1 MKDYLATYGAN
12 VVGSFPVTTAKN
24 STTSVSTDG
33 TPFTQDG
40 YNDIWPL
47 FMALLDRIALT
58 PSGTQEAYVAVGSG
72 DSSGIGSVVGNPAQ
86 QHLNSLQR
94 QFSQPGD
101 IVSHFKNATA
111 QAQTRELILTGQ
123 IVDGFL
129 YPDLVYN
136 TWIGAG
142 LNSSAPAFYTTSDS
156 GGTTRATTGLTVNG
170 VTSGRYLKLP
180 DLRGYS
186 LRGVDTGNLRDPAGS
201 TRGLGSA
208 QLDAFQGHYHQV
220 AHYNDSGA
228 GPNMQRFS
236 SGGISPGIVTTFV
249 RDMNEVATSPSNDG
263 TNGTPRIAV
272 ETRMVNV
279 NCYFSIRY

>member
-101 IVSHFKNATA
+101 IVSHFKNSTA

-136 TWIGAG
+136 TWVGAG

-208 QLDAFQGHYHQV
+208 QLDAFQGHRHDFFGNSLLQST
-220 AHYNDSGA
+220 APLGQNASG
-228 GPNMQRFS
+228 
-236 SGGISPGIVTTFV
+236 SGGVYSNTGLNSTGSPVTDTV
-249 RDMNEVATSPSNDG
+249 
-263 TNGTPRIAV
+263 NGTPRTAT